1 MTAARSG
8 SRGRICVFT
17 GSRAGARPEYERA
30 AREFGRI
37 LVERNYELVY
47 GGGNVG
53 LMAVIADTVL
63 RQQGHVIGVIP
74 EAFVEKEVAH
84 RGLPDLRIVQSMHE
98 RKALMAELSD
108 AFVGLP
114 GGIGTVEEFFE
125 VLSWAQIGIHAK
137 PCGLLDV
144 CGYYRPIVQFMDSA
158 VTEGFLKPAHR
169 SLLIVEENPQALLD
183 RVETTLAAVSGRT
196 FDRRTT

>member
-1 MTAARSG
+1 MTAPRRSL
-8 SRGRICVFT
+8 RACICVFT
-17 GSRAGARPEYERA
+17 GSRAGVRPEYEKS
-30 AREFGRI
+30 AREFGRM
-37 LVERNYELVY
+37 LVERDYGLVY

-63 RQQGHVIGVIP
+63 QHHGHVVGVIP

-108 AFVGLP
+108 GFIGLP
-114 GGIGTVEEFFE
+114 GGIGTMEEFFE
-125 VLSWAQIGIHAK
+125 VLSWAQIGIHEK
-137 PCGLLDV
+137 PCGLLNV
-144 CGYYRPIVQFMDSA
+144 SGYYRHIVQFMDSA

-169 SLLIVEENPQALLD
+169 SLLIVEETPQALLARFESAFSAD
-183 RVETTLAAVSGRT
+183 TGRK